1 MQEDKIVAG
10 LDIGTTKVCVIV
22 GKLNR
27 YGKLEVLGMGRAV
40 SEGVREGTIS
50 NINKTVYAITQAIE
64 EAENTSGIDIKVV
77 NVGVAGKHI
86 KSAIHH
92 GGITRDS
99 REAEISLDDVQRLS
113 GDMYQ
118 IVTEP
123 GTQIIHVMPQH
134 YSVDYERGIKDPV
147 GMLGVKLE
155 ADFHII
161 TAQQNAIRNIQ
172 KCVERAGLSI
182 ESVILEPLASSL
194 SVLSEE
200 EKEAG
205 VCIVDIGGGTTDLAI
220 FQDGIIRHTAV
231 IPFGGDSI
239 TSDIKQGCS
248 VLQNQAEQLK
258 VKFGQCMPDQVGKHE
273 LISIPGLRNR
283 TPKEVSVQNLALI
296 TEARMEE
303 IIELV
308 HAEVV
313 RSGYQERLAAGFVV
327 TGGGALLRNLKDLFE
342 LKTGLDTRVGHPNEH
357 LGQTKDSSV
366 KNPMYSTGIGLVLA
380 GFRNL
385 DDREVYRQEFD
396 SSYQAGVGRDTTG
409 KGTSSP
415 KGNLLSTILKR
426 TRDLLIDDF
435 DDKTDY

>member
-64 EAENTSGIDIKVV
+64 EAENASGIDIKVV

-134 YSVDYERGIKDPV
+134 YAVDYEQDIKDPV

-155 ADFHII
+155 GDFHVI

-172 KCVERAGLSI
+172 KCVERAGLGI

-194 SVLSEE
+194 SALSEE

-239 TSDIKQGCS
+239 TDDIKQGCS

-258 VKFGQCMPDQVGKHE
+258 VKFGQCMASQISKNEV
-273 LISIPGLRNR
+273 ISIPGLRNR
-283 TPKEVSVQNLALI
+283 TPKEISVQNLALI

-313 RSGYQERLAAGFVV
+313 RSGYQERMAAGFVV
-327 TGGGALLRNLKDLFE
+327 TGGGALLHNLKDLFE
-342 LKTGLDTRVGHPNEH
+342 PKTGLDARIGYPNEH
-357 LGQTKDSSV
+357 LGQTKDSTV
-366 KNPMYSTGIGLVLA
+366 KNPMYATGVGLVLA

-396 SSYQAGVGRDTTG
+396 NSYQTGLSGRDTTG
-409 KGTSSP
+409 RGAAP